1 MKVLVATVA
10 VAVALAFLSVIPAG
24 DLLHQPMISTHT
36 TTELLLA
43 AVATAA
49 TAATLT
55 HAAYSP
61 ESQLFGRTLIAGNNP
76 NEAALT
82 YDDGPND
89 AATPALLEVLA
100 RHNARATFFM
110 IGRFAL
116 ERPNLVREVHAAGH
130 LIANHTMTHPWLTM
144 LPAKQVHEELR
155 TCNAALE
162 DITGA
167 PIRYVRF
174 PHGARR
180 PAVLRIARE
189 LNLTPVQWNAM
200 GHDWQPIGPDAIEA
214 RLNNGLQ
221 RARRHNCGAN
231 ILLHDGYDKHLGAD
245 RSATVAVT
253 DQLLQRFTR
262 ESTRMV
268 TVDAWG

>member
-1 MKVLVATVA
+1 MLTSRTIADL
-10 VAVALAFLSVIPAG
+10 ALAA
-24 DLLHQPMISTHT
+24 T
-36 TTELLLA
+36 
-43 AVATAA
+43 ATAA

-55 HAAYSP
+55 YAAYSAQ
-61 ESQLFGRTLIAGNNP
+61 SQLFGRTLIAGNNP
-76 NEAALT
+76 NEVALT

-89 AATPALLEVLA
+89 AATQALLEVLA

-116 ERPNLVREVHAAGH
+116 ARPNLVREVHAAGH

-144 LPAKQVHEELR
+144 LPAHQVREELR

-167 PIRYVRF
+167 AIRYVRF

-189 LNLTPVQWNAM
+189 LNLMPVQWNAM
-200 GHDWQPIGPDAIEA
+200 GNDWQPIGPDAIRA
-214 RLNNGLQ
+214 RLNHDLQ
-221 RARRHNCGAN
+221 QARRRNTGAN
-231 ILLHDGYDKHLGAD
+231 ILLHDGFHQHIGVD
-245 RSATVAVT
+245 RSATVEVT
-253 DQLLQRFTR
+253 DQLLQRFAR
-262 ESTRMV
+262 ESTRTV
-268 TVDAWG
+268 TIEAWG

>member
-1 MKVLVATVA
+1 M
-10 VAVALAFLSVIPAG
+10 LAPRIIADLS
-24 DLLHQPMISTHT
+24 
-36 TTELLLA
+36 LA

-49 TAATLT
+49 TAATLSY
-55 HAAYSP
+55 AAYSA
-61 ESQLFGRTLIAGNNP
+61 ESQLFGRTLIAGNKP
-76 NEAALT
+76 DEVALT

-100 RHNARATFFM
+100 RYNARATFFM

-116 ERPNLVREVHAAGH
+116 ERPDLVREVRAAGH

-144 LPAKQVHEELR
+144 LPAARIREELR

-167 PIRYVRF
+167 AIRYVRF

-180 PAVLRIARE
+180 PAALRIARE
-189 LNLTPVQWNAM
+189 LNLTPVQWNVM
-200 GHDWQPIGPDAIEA
+200 GNDWQPIGAAAIEA
-214 RLNNGLQ
+214 RVNQGLS
-221 RARRHNCGAN
+221 RARRHNTGAN
-231 ILLHDGYDKHLGAD
+231 ILLHDGFDQHIGAD

-253 DQLLQRFTR
+253 DQLLQRFAR
-262 ESTRMV
+262 EGVRTV
-268 TVDAWG
+268 TVDAWA